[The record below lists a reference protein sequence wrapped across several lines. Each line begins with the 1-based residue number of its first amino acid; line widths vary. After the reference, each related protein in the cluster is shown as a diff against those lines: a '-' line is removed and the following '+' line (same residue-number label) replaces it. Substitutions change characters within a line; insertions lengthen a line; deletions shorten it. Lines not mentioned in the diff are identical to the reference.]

1 MELIITMMLITST
14 IAVVLGILLKR
25 YDIPPI
31 IGYIFSGTIITYIIG
46 ATDEHNAHL
55 LEQIAEFGIVFLMF
69 TIGLEIKL
77 ERLLQMRKQVFSY
90 GGLQVGLSWVLF
102 TAITYFVFSFSFPTS
117 IVIGAALSLSSTAI
131 VLKLLNDSNEISKS
145 YGQNTLGVLIFQD
158 LMVVPMLLVLT
169 ILADSS
175 GSVTDMITDIVLSG
189 IALLAVMIVFGRY
202 LLDPI
207 FKYVT
212 KARTHELFIMVVLII
227 AIGSSVLAHSFGF
240 TYSLGAFIGG
250 MLIAETHYRHQVEA
264 DLIPFRDLFLAFFF
278 VTVGMQIDVN
288 FLISN
293 ILSIVSISLVVM
305 LIKAAIIFGIIYLF
319 TNKRIAFQTS
329 LAISQVG
336 EFSFVLFTQAKQTS
350 LIDND
355 TAQLLTLAVIVSMII
370 TPFILKNIPFLTDKF
385 LNEHPEHIESEV
397 KEEELD
403 GHVLVCGYGGF
414 GQQIIK
420 NLKEEDVKHIGIV
433 NNYDF
438 FEKALANGEHVVF
451 GDPTQKTILLE
462 AGLMKAKAVVIAL
475 HDVESIEIISH
486 VVKDTRDDIP
496 VITKVTKKDVFDPEV
511 NTDDFIDVYSFTARL
526 ISDRAAYITKS

>member
-1 MELIITMMLITST
+1 MELIITMMLITSS

-77 ERLLQMRKQVFSY
+77 ERLLQMKKQVFSY

-102 TAITYFVFSFSFPTS
+102 TAISHFLFSFSVSTS

-158 LMVVPMLLVLT
+158 IMVVPILLVLT

-175 GSVTDMITDIVLSG
+175 GSVTDMITDIALSAIVLL
-189 IALLAVMIVFGRY
+189 ILMILFGKF

-207 FKYVT
+207 LKYVT
-212 KARTHELFIMVVLII
+212 KAKTHELFIMVILII
-227 AIGSSVLAHSFGF
+227 AVGSSALAHYLGF

-288 FLISN
+288 FLIEN
-293 ILSIVSISLVVM
+293 VLSIVSISVVVM
-305 LIKAAIIFGIIYLF
+305 LIKALVIFGVIYIF
-319 TNKRIAFQTS
+319 ANKRIALQTA

-336 EFSFVLFTQAKQTS
+336 EFSFVIFTQAKQTS
-350 LIDND
+350 LINNE
-355 TAQLLTLAVIVSMII
+355 TAQLLTLSVILSMII
-370 TPFILKNIPFLTDKF
+370 TPFILKAIPAITNKL
-385 LNEHPEHIESEV
+385 LNKHTEHLESVV
-397 KEEELD
+397 KEDELD
-403 GHVLVCGYGGF
+403 GHVIVCGYGGF
-414 GQQIIK
+414 GQQIIS
-420 NLKEEDVKHIGIV
+420 NLKDEDIKHLGIV

-438 FEKALANGEHVVF
+438 FEKALHNGEHVVF
-451 GDPTQKTILLE
+451 GDPTQKSILIE
-462 AGLMKAKAVVIAL
+462 AGLEKAKAVVIAL
-475 HDVESIEIISH
+475 HDMESIEIISH
-486 VVKDTRDDIP
+486 VVNDVRSDIP
-496 VITKVTKKDVFDPEV
+496 VIAKVTKKEIFDPEI
-511 NTDDFIDVYSFTARL
+511 NTNDFIDVYSSTAKI
-526 ISDRAAYITKS
+526 ISDRAAGFMK